1 MDRSRAR
8 LCLFLSVNIITELLK
23 EKKDAVYHKCKR
35 LGLQA
40 EEGAKGFYASSSI
53 KLAKEL
59 LRVEETLRLRA
70 GAGHS
75 DRSIAAPRA
84 LAALGSADVCVQ
96 EAP

>member
-1 MDRSRAR
+1 M
-8 LCLFLSVNIITELLK
+8 LSLNSK

-35 LGLQA
+35 LGLQV
-40 EEGAKGFYASSSI
+40 EEGVKAYASSSI

-75 DRSIAAPRA
+75 DRSLLRA
-84 LAALGSADVCVQ
+84 RLQ
-96 EAP
+96 R